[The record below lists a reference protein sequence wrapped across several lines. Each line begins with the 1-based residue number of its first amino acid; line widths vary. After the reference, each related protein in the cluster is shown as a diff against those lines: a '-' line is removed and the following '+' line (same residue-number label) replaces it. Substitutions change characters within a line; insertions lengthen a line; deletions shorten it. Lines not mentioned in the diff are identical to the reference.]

1 MTKTTQLYRNVDI
14 MLNDL
19 QEVEVEFLLSG
30 NSKKRAQLARIAD
43 RLSIMGEVVRGIIT
57 RN

>member
-1 MTKTTQLYRNVDI
+1 MTKTKQLYRNVDT

-19 QEVEVEFLLSG
+19 HEVEVEFLSSG
-30 NSKKRAQLARIAD
+30 NSRKKAQLARIAD
-43 RLSIMGEVVRGIIT
+43 RLSIMGEVVRGIIS

>member
-1 MTKTTQLYRNVDI
+1 MTKTTQLYRNVDT
-14 MLNDL
+14 MLNNL
-19 QEVEVEFLLSG
+19 HEVEVEFLSSG